1 MVRPWLLRTP
11 VLLGYV
17 GAALLFT
24 WPLPRHLANH
34 VLGPLSGDT
43 GVYIWNLWAFAHEL
57 AAGRLPLFASTVFS
71 LTPAVDL
78 SLHNYTVAF
87 DLAAWPLLFWFE
99 PATVYNVL
107 LLAALVVNGLTGYA
121 LVYRITGARAASWLG
136 GLLFGF
142 SPFVMARA
150 TGHLS
155 LVAVAPL
162 AVFWLCLD
170 SWRRSGSWRAAMGTG
185 LAFAWALFTDPYFA
199 VYCVVLAA
207 LFVAPLTVQR
217 QPRVSTAW
225 SRGARALTLCAVASA
240 TLAVVIAVSG
250 GWTMVWGGV
259 KLRMH
264 TAYTPMLV
272 ATACGLLRWAG
283 AFRWGVR
290 FCPERFGRIRIPS
303 IAAGAAAA
311 LVPLAPW
318 GFALVHRLR
327 DGASLSEPI
336 VWRNGVPG
344 LDVLGLLAPNP
355 SHPLMGA
362 FAGWFASRP
371 GGFIENVGN
380 VPWVVWAVIGIAVWQ
395 CGARLPRWWVGV
407 SVAFGLLSLGPFITL
422 AGVNT
427 LVPGPWALLRYV
439 PLLASARSPSR
450 FAVVLMMG
458 VAVLF
463 GVALVRLLD
472 RSGRWRPVVL
482 AAVAALLVAE
492 LAPMPRQLYSA
503 HIPEVYQLVA
513 ADPRPV
519 RILHL
524 PFGFRDGTRTYGQY
538 NTARLYYQTHHEKS
552 SLGGY
557 LSRLPEAEIRRQR
570 ESRVVRALL
579 HLSEGGVPNQT
590 PAAVRRARGARFVK
604 RANLGYVI
612 VNRATAPPA
621 AVEFAVDSFGLE
633 LMGSADGLDLY
644 KVAPYDGPEAA
655 QSLARW
661 TPHALGVNAGPSPAP
676 GAGNR

>member
-1 MVRPWLLRTP
+1 MARPWLFRTS

-24 WPLPRHLANH
+24 WPLPRYLVSH

-57 AAGRLPLFASTVFS
+57 AGGRFPMFSSAVFS
-71 LTPAVDL
+71 LTDPVDL

-87 DLAAWPLLFWFE
+87 DLAAWPLLSWFE
-99 PATVYNVL
+99 PSTVYNLL
-107 LLAALVVNGLTGYA
+107 LLAALVVNGLAGYA
-121 LVYRITGARAASWLG
+121 LVHRITGSRAASWLG

-142 SPFVMARA
+142 SPFVMTRT

-162 AVFWLCLD
+162 AVFWLSLD
-170 SWRRSGSWRAAMGTG
+170 SWRRSGSWRAAVCTG
-185 LAFAWALFTDPYFA
+185 LSFAWALFTDPYFA
-199 VYCVVLAA
+199 VYCTVLAA
-207 LFVAPLTVQR
+207 LFVAPLAVERRPRASAAWAWTARVLTV
-217 QPRVSTAW
+217 
-225 SRGARALTLCAVASA
+225 CAVSA
-240 TLAVVIAVSG
+240 AALAVAIAVSG
-250 GWTMVWGGV
+250 GWTVVWGSV
-259 KLRMH
+259 SLRMH
-264 TAYTPMLV
+264 TPYTPMLV

-283 AFRWGVR
+283 AFHWRVR
-290 FCPERFGRIRIPS
+290 FCRARFGRISLPT

-311 LVPLAPW
+311 LIPLAPW
-318 GFALVHRLR
+318 GVALAYRLR
-327 DGASLSEPI
+327 DGASLSEPT

-355 SHPLMGA
+355 SHPLMGT

-380 VPWVVWAVIGIAVWQ
+380 IPWVVWVVIAIAVWRY
-395 CGARLPRWWVGV
+395 GARLPRWWVGV
-407 SVAFGLLSLGPFITL
+407 TVAFGLLSLGPFIHV

-427 LVPGPWALLRYV
+427 FVPGPWALLRFV

-450 FAVVLMMG
+450 FAVVLTMG

-463 GVALVRLLD
+463 GLALVRVLE
-472 RSGRWRPVVL
+472 RSGRYRPAVL
-482 AAVAALLVAE
+482 AAVAVALVVE
-492 LAPMPRQLYSA
+492 LAPMPRHLYSGRV
-503 HIPEVYQLVA
+503 PDVYRIVA

-524 PFGFRDGTRTYGQY
+524 PFGFRDGTRTFGRF
-538 NTARLYYQTHHEKS
+538 NTARLYYQTFHEKGA
-552 SLGGY
+552 LGGY

-579 HLSEGGVPNQT
+579 YLSEGGPLHQLPDEVL
-590 PAAVRRARGARFVK
+590 RARGARFV
-604 RANLGYVI
+604 RRSNLGYVV
-612 VNRATAPPA
+612 VNTATAPPA
-621 AVEFAVDSFGLE
+621 AVHYAVVSFGLH
-633 LMGSADGLDLY
+633 LIASADGLDLY
-644 KVAPYDGPEAA
+644 RVPAYDGPEAA

-661 TPHALGVNAGPSPAP
+661 TPHALGVNAEQAPASV
-676 GAGNR
+676 ADRR

>member
-24 WPLPRHLANH
+24 WPLPRHLASH

-57 AAGRLPLFASTVFS
+57 AGGRFPMFSSAVFS
-71 LTPAVDL
+71 LTGPVDL

-87 DLAAWPLLFWFE
+87 DFAAWPLLAWFE
-99 PATVYNVL
+99 PATVYNL
-107 LLAALVVNGLTGYA
+107 LLIAALVVNGLAGYA
-121 LVYRITGARAASWLG
+121 LLHRITGSRPASWLG

-142 SPFVMARA
+142 SPFVIART

-162 AVFWLCLD
+162 AVFWLSLD
-170 SWRRSGSWRAAMGTG
+170 SWRRSGSWRAAVWTG
-185 LAFAWALFTDPYFA
+185 LSFAWALLTDPYFA
-199 VYCVVLAA
+199 VYCTVLAA
-207 LFVAPLTVQR
+207 LFVMPLAVERRQRASGAWRWMARVLTVFA
-217 QPRVSTAW
+217 VSA
-225 SRGARALTLCAVASA
+225 AAFAVA
-240 TLAVVIAVSG
+240 IAVSG
-250 GWTMVWGGV
+250 GWTVVWGSV
-259 KLRMH
+259 SLRMH
-264 TAYTPMLV
+264 TPYTPMLV
-272 ATACGLLRWAG
+272 ATACGVLRWAG
-283 AFRWGVR
+283 AFRWRVR
-290 FCPERFGRIRIPS
+290 FCQARLGRISIRT
-303 IAAGAAAA
+303 IAAGATAA
-311 LVPLAPW
+311 LIPLAPW
-318 GFALVHRLR
+318 GVALAYRLR
-327 DGASLSEPI
+327 DGASLSEPT

-344 LDVLGLLAPNP
+344 LDLLGLVAPNP

-362 FAGWFASRP
+362 LTGWFASRP

-380 VPWVVWAVIGIAVWQ
+380 VPWVVLAVIALAVWRS
-395 CGARLPRWWVGV
+395 GVRLPRWWVGV
-407 SVAFGLLSLGPFITL
+407 TVVFGLLSLGPFIHV

-427 LVPGPWALLRYV
+427 FVPGPWAVLRYV

-450 FAVVLMMG
+450 FAVILMMG

-503 HIPEVYQLVA
+503 RVPEIYKIVA

-524 PFGFRDGTRTYGQY
+524 PFGFRDGTRTFGRY
-538 NTARLYYQTHHEKS
+538 NTARLYYQTYHEKR

-557 LSRLPEAEIRRQR
+557 LSRLPEMELSRQR
-570 ESRVVRALL
+570 ESRVVRTLL
-579 HLSEGGVPNQT
+579 YLSEGGPPNRL
-590 PAAVRRARGARFVK
+590 PDEVLRARGARFV
-604 RANLGYVI
+604 RRSNLGYVV
-612 VNRATAPPA
+612 VNTATAPPA
-621 AVEFAVDSFGLE
+621 AVDYAVTSFGLE
-633 LMGSADGLDLY
+633 LVASSDGLDLY
-644 KVAPYDGPEAA
+644 KVGVYDGPEAA

-661 TPHALGVNAGPSPAP
+661 IPHALGVTAALAPA
-676 GAGNR
+676 AHR